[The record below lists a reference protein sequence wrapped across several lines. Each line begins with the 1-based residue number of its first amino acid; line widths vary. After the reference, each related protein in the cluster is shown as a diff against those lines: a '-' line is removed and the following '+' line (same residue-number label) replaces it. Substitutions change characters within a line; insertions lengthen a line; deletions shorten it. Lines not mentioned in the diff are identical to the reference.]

1 MEKKVW
7 LVYFQQGNK
16 DPFVCR
22 VFTTEAKAKEYEAWR
37 DSFKNDEDLFWST
50 FMYLDDDF

>member
-1 MEKKVW
+1 MKKVW
-7 LVYFQQGNK
+7 LVYLQKGTQ

-37 DSFKNDEDLFWST
+37 DSFKEDDDLFWT
-50 FMYLDDDF
+50 IEEYLDDDF